1 MSGKK
6 KSRLK
11 SSTFSFKDRGQ
22 LSHGKD
28 LDVQYVTH
36 KKIMKKNRK
45 STWVES
51 CADPRYDTGPS
62 PTSSPHKRVKHH
74 HEGPDSIPGDV
85 EREIQKIQDDK
96 LRQTQNDFIHEY
108 LNYRDLF
115 LDVILESEDLAN
127 EGLCECCQSQEGLFR
142 CLTCSG
148 DHAWCHA
155 CILEAHKSL
164 PFHKMQEWNGKCFG
178 DTSLMQ
184 MGYIWHLG
192 HGGRPCPSSQ
202 GSWEWEDLD
211 VHIDNQVEGTGSH
224 IASETSPPTT
234 SLTIVHS
241 TGVFTHNILWCHC
254 PGSLQQS
261 LQLLKA
267 GLFPA
272 SISRPRTAFTFD
284 ALDNFLIDALECKTS
299 ASSFFQKLRRLTNNA
314 FPDTVP
320 DRYRELMRVS
330 RQWRD
335 LMNRK
340 RFGFGHSSLIKPGPG
355 NLALF
360 CAACPQPGINMP
372 LHWRH
377 NWLIMQRYV
386 VDGNFTAQHMNMR
399 QPHLDVSLSDGLG
412 YMVTEAGYQAH
423 LSSAMESKDWWTS
436 RRVNGCQWCIHF
448 AERVANCTGLSLPE
462 HSRVLAAVGAGQVDG
477 EILETLWASF
487 NKISPTARSMSQ
499 YHRQEILDDHMR
511 DSNWKKLVGLVKTL
525 LKKHKRAI
533 KGISDTKPPFDELTR
548 SLDDEKIAIWENDE
562 MKAMEERG
570 EYLDIYQLKIDQAP
584 TMAEIRLR
592 LTEAE
597 NAETGRLGTVSWIIQ
612 GINLE
617 DAQDG
622 LRSEFRRLPSDA
634 TATQKATLEEKRQKI
649 SARITAF
656 HETADAMTEGIELEA
671 GTVHKDDARFCWAED
686 EEHDWEAHVAD
697 LEDDSELV
705 DDEISAEDMGL
716 WMPSSVLHDQVTSAH
731 LLALQAEELELRR
744 GQANDCLEKIR
755 LALGDK
761 AVIYR
766 QHFRSA
772 DSVWTGT
779 RSKQEAQRCRIKID
793 KYVRSYQRAR
803 SAMERLGMDRESLET
818 VYQEILAEQL
828 SIDKE
833 VTEENRFGQGSDKL
847 AWFWRVNN
855 GKQDQTD
862 TWMDEFYR
870 VNWLKAKARWN
881 RWEEEL
887 SLVQHEMG
895 WTVSWFKYQ
904 EEKWQLRWHQA
915 TKPGHQP
922 YAHKQVLVWKAF
934 TAEAEEKFKDKLL
947 IMI

>member
-1 MSGKK
+1 
-6 KSRLK
+6 
-11 SSTFSFKDRGQ
+11 
-22 LSHGKD
+22 
-28 LDVQYVTH
+28 
-36 KKIMKKNRK
+36 
-45 STWVES
+45 
-51 CADPRYDTGPS
+51 
-62 PTSSPHKRVKHH
+62 
-74 HEGPDSIPGDV
+74 
-85 EREIQKIQDDK
+85 
-96 LRQTQNDFIHEY
+96 
-108 LNYRDLF
+108 RDLF

-127 EGLCECCQSQEGLFR
+127 GGLCERCQSHEGLFW

-148 DHAWCHA
+148 DHAWCRA

-164 PFHKMQEWNGKCFG
+164 PFHKMQQWNGKCFG
-178 DTSLMQ
+178 DTSLKQ
-184 MGYIWHLG
+184 MGYLWHMG

-211 VHIDNQVEGTGSH
+211 VHIDKQGEGTGSH

-254 PGSLQQS
+254 PGSLQQY

-340 RFGFGHSSLIKPGPG
+340 RFGFGHSSLVKPGPG

-377 NWLIMQRYV
+377 KYPRQVIYLFPTPIWLIMQRYV
-386 VDGNFTAQHMNMR
+386 VDGNFMAQHMNMR

-423 LSSAMESKDWWTS
+423 LSSAMESKDRSSCSNHRAVNAANTNRSNLRATGVAATACARHGCFVPHAVVDFQKGERHMNVDYSICNAINHHSHDIDTS
-436 RRVNGCQWCIHF
+436 LIIYDVGCQWCIHF
-448 AERVANCTGLSLPE
+448 AE
-462 HSRVLAAVGAGQVDG
+462 Q
-477 EILETLWASF
+477 TLWASF
-487 NKISPTARSMSQ
+487 NKISPTAHSMSQ
-499 YHRQEILDDHMR
+499 YHQQEILDDHMR

-525 LKKHKRAI
+525 LKKYKRAI
-533 KGISDTKPPFDELTR
+533 KGINNTKSPFDELTH

-562 MKAMEERG
+562 KKAMEERG

-622 LRSEFRRLPSDA
+622 LQSEFRRLPSDA
-634 TATQKATLEEKRQKI
+634 TAAQKATLQEKQQKL

-716 WMPSSVLHDQVTSAH
+716 WMPSSVPHDQVTSAH
-731 LLALQAEELELRR
+731 LLALQAEELELRQ
-744 GQANDCLEKIR
+744 GQANDCLEKIW

-779 RSKQEAQRCRIKID
+779 RSKQEAQCCHIKID
-793 KYVRSYQRAR
+793 KYVRSYQRAK

-855 GKQDQTD
+855 GKKDQTD

-895 WTVSWFKYQ
+895 WTVSWFKSQ

-915 TKPGHQP
+915 TIPGHQP

-934 TAEAEEKFKDKLL
+934 AAEAEEKFKDKLL

>member
-1 MSGKK
+1 
-6 KSRLK
+6 
-11 SSTFSFKDRGQ
+11 
-22 LSHGKD
+22 
-28 LDVQYVTH
+28 
-36 KKIMKKNRK
+36 
-45 STWVES
+45 
-51 CADPRYDTGPS
+51 
-62 PTSSPHKRVKHH
+62 
-74 HEGPDSIPGDV
+74 
-85 EREIQKIQDDK
+85 
-96 LRQTQNDFIHEY
+96 
-108 LNYRDLF
+108 RDLF

-127 EGLCECCQSQEGLFR
+127 KGLCECCQSQEGLFR

-148 DHAWCHA
+148 DHAWCRA

-164 PFHKMQEWNGKCFG
+164 PFHKMQQWNGKCFG

-184 MGYIWHLG
+184 MGYIWHMG
-192 HGGRPCPSSQ
+192 HGGCPCPSSQ

-211 VHIDNQVEGTGSH
+211 VHIDKQAEGTGSH

-234 SLTIVHS
+234 SLTIIHS

-254 PGSLQQS
+254 PGSLQQY

-299 ASSFFQKLRRLTNNA
+299 ASSFFQKLRHLTNNA

-340 RFGFGHSSLIKPGPG
+340 CFGFGHSSLVKPGPG

-423 LSSAMESKDWWTS
+423 LSSAMESKDRSSCSNHRAVNAANTNRSNLRATGVAATACARHGCFVPHAVVDFQKGERHMNVDYSICNAINHHSHGIDTS
-436 RRVNGCQWCIHF
+436 LIIYDVGCQWCIHF
-448 AERVANCTGLSLPE
+448 AERVANCPGLSLPE
-462 HSRVLAAVGAGQVDG
+462 HSRVLAAVGKFHLSAHKLPCFARFSLNFLQGAGQVDG

-511 DSNWKKLVGLVKTL
+511 DFNWKKLVGLVKTL

-533 KGISDTKPPFDELTR
+533 KGISDTKPPFDELTH
-548 SLDDEKIAIWENDE
+548 SLDVEKIAIWENDE
-562 MKAMEERG
+562 KKAMEKRDK
-570 EYLDIYQLKIDQAP
+570 YLDIYQLKIDQAP

-597 NAETGRLGTVSWIIQ
+597 NAETGKLGKVSWIIQ

-617 DAQDG
+617 DAQ
-622 LRSEFRRLPSDA
+622 
-634 TATQKATLEEKRQKI
+634 
-649 SARITAF
+649 
-656 HETADAMTEGIELEA
+656 
-671 GTVHKDDARFCWAED
+671 FCWAED

-705 DDEISAEDMGL
+705 DNEISAEDMGL
-716 WMPSSVLHDQVTSAH
+716 WMPSSVPHDQVTSAH

-779 RSKQEAQRCRIKID
+779 RSKQEAQRCHIKID
-793 KYVRSYQRAR
+793 KYVQSYQRAR
-803 SAMERLGMDRESLET
+803 SAMERLGMDQESLET

-828 SIDKE
+828 SIDQE

-862 TWMDEFYR
+862 TWMDEC
-870 VNWLKAKARWN
+870 
-881 RWEEEL
+881 E
-887 SLVQHEMG
+887 S
-895 WTVSWFKYQ
+895 
-904 EEKWQLRWHQA
+904 
-915 TKPGHQP
+915 
-922 YAHKQVLVWKAF
+922 
-934 TAEAEEKFKDKLL
+934 
-947 IMI
+947 